1 MTRSVYVTGIGRG
14 DGRQVVELGVMELL
28 TRTVDRVGVFVPLRH
43 PGPDHL
49 FDLLRARY
57 RLTQDPATARG
68 LEYAEAAALE
78 AGHGTDELV
87 SRLVDRYQAVAAE
100 HEVVLVLGSD
110 YRDTQLPAEL
120 DLNARLANEF
130 GAPVLPVVGGRRQSA
145 ASVADEVHNT
155 YRAFSALGC
164 DIVAVIANR
173 VDPGEVAAAAG
184 AVAGRLPVPVY
195 VLPEEPL
202 IAAPTVAQVVR
213 ALDGEVLLGDEA
225 GLARNVLDFVFG
237 GATLPTFLA
246 ALTEGCLVIT
256 PGDRADLIIA
266 AQRETGGDP
275 SADVDTLVYD
285 AGRPVLVVP
294 HAGPL
299 ITTFKRV
306 LLAWNGSKEAAR
318 AAFDAL
324 PFIIEAE
331 KTDIL
336 VIDPPD
342 TLDEIP

>member
-164 DIVAVIANR
+164 DIEWRNPELACPKVAERLFAPDEYEALCALPPDQWVAGFFNCWTR
-173 VDPGEVAAAAG
+173 KEAYVKALGLGLSYPLDAFTVSVAPGEPACFTSDEKG
-184 AVAGRLPVPVY
+184 WTLTSF
-195 VLPEEPL
+195 EPM
-202 IAAPTVAQVVR
+202 PGYQ
-213 ALDGEVLLGDEA
+213 
-225 GLARNVLDFVFG
+225 
-237 GATLPTFLA
+237 A
-246 ALTEGCLVIT
+246 AL
-256 PGDRADLIIA
+256 
-266 AQRETGGDP
+266 
-275 SADVDTLVYD
+275 
-285 AGRPVLVVP
+285 VL
-294 HAGPL
+294 
-299 ITTFKRV
+299 R
-306 LLAWNGSKEAAR
+306 
-318 AAFDAL
+318 
-324 PFIIEAE
+324 
-331 KTDIL
+331 
-336 VIDPPD
+336 
-342 TLDEIP
+342 